1 MVYRMTGIL
10 VLWIFMSGC
19 SGEPTRHL
27 GASGGRLHPCPGK
40 PNCVS
45 TQDPDAKRAM
55 APLSFAGTKQ
65 ETRDRILGIVRG
77 MKRSEIVEA
86 SDDYIHA
93 CFRSRVFGFVDDVE
107 FLLDEDA
114 RLVHFRSASQVGTYD
129 FGVNRRRMQGI
140 SERYNEVAQ

>member
-1 MVYRMTGIL
+1 MVYRVTGIL
-10 VLWIFMSGC
+10 VLCIFVSGC
-19 SGEPTRHL
+19 SGDPSRPL

-45 TQDPDAKRAM
+45 TQDPDAKRVM
-55 APLSFAGTKQ
+55 APLSFMGTKQ
-65 ETRDRILGIVRG
+65 ETRDRILDIVQG

-86 SDDYIHA
+86 SDKYIHA

-114 RLVHFRSASQVGTYD
+114 RLVHFRSASRVGTYD
-129 FGVNRRRMQGI
+129 FGVNRRRMQEI
-140 SERYNEVAQ
+140 SERYKGAE